1 MSHEPR
7 RDVDADGA
15 PCSNGGTWTRAG
27 SRPATSC
34 FETRSST
41 TPISSNPWLGFTR
54 TVSLF
59 FYTMIYGYRLI
70 PAAYKLL
77 PSPREDDPAGF
88 SFARLILAGVCSW
101 ITSNKFSQWQSKTL
115 DYLRP
120 SKSSSSSVVRCYAF
134 APNWQHRARKCFGIP
149 RDLAFPA
156 IKYIRPMLLY
166 L

>member
-1 MSHEPR
+1 M
-7 RDVDADGA
+7 
-15 PCSNGGTWTRAG
+15 WTRTAHRAAMEVHG
-27 SRPATSC
+27 LGPVLDPPLAASRRGHPRLQSRA
-34 FETRSST
+34 
-41 TPISSNPWLGFTR
+41 INPWLGFTR

-59 FYTMIYGYRLI
+59 FYMIYGYRL

-77 PSPREDDPAGF
+77 PSPRKNDPAGF
-88 SFARLILAGVCSW
+88 SFARLILASVCSW